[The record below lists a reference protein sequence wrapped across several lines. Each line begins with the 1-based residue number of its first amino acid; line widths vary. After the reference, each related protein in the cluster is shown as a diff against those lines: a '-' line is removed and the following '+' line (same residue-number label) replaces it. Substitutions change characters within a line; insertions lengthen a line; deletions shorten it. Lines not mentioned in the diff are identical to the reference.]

1 MATISYYDIW
11 RTSENIGMTDEDLLL
26 FAKGLF
32 QDGFIKVSTIYD
44 DELNK
49 NVTRYDITAAKLVE
63 NKKEEKKKEEPTK
76 EEKSFEAADPMD
88 EKPFFRRIF
97 SK

>member
-1 MATISYYDIW
+1 MPTISYYDIW
-11 RTSENIGMTDEDLLL
+11 RTSENMGITDDDLLL

-32 QDGFIKVSTIYD
+32 QDGFIKVSTVYD
-44 DELNK
+44 AELNM

-63 NKKEEKKKEEPTK
+63 TKTEEKKKEEPTK

>member
-1 MATISYYDIW
+1 MAAISYYDVW
-11 RTSENIGMTDEDLLL
+11 RTSENMGITDDDLLL

-32 QDGFIKVSTIYD
+32 QDGFIKVSTVYD
-44 DELNK
+44 AELDK
-49 NVTRYDITAAKLVE
+49 NITRYDITAAKLVE

-76 EEKSFEAADPMD
+76 EEKSFESADPMD
-88 EKPFFRRIF
+88 EKPFFKKIF